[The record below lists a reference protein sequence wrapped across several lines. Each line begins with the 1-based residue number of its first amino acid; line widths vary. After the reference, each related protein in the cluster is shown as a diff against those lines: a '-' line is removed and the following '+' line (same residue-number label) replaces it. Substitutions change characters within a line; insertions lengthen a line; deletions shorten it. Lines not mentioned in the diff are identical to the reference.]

1 MAHKSLEKPVHPGT
15 FIKEYVIPA
24 GMSVTDA
31 AKRLGV
37 GRPALS
43 NLLNGNSSLSSNMA
57 VRLEKSFGIDHQKLL
72 DIQAAFDRYDRQGEE
87 KRIAAR
93 TYVPS
98 FLTIKA
104 GQIEDWA
111 ERNIAARHL
120 LPVLLRKLIHS
131 TGHEL
136 RQVDFPGYDNAER
149 KGWDGR
155 IEANA
160 ATPWIPEGK
169 SGWEFGTN
177 KDSKIKAERDYAAR
191 IGSISPAERAECTFV
206 FVTPRN
212 WPGKTD
218 WARGKNAEGGWKAVR
233 ALDASDLEQ
242 WLEESISA
250 QMWFAEK
257 LAMPLNGFETLDR
270 SWQRWEEASE
280 PKMTSTMFDPSIIA
294 YRERFKEWLEKPSE
308 KPFVLAAD
316 STDEALAF
324 LACLFQDSTIAPHS
338 RDLAAVFK
346 SAEMLRTLA
355 GSSSPFIPI
364 VYTEET
370 ERELAT
376 VYRQLH
382 CIIVRPRN
390 AIDSEPDI
398 ALDLLNHDTFEKALA
413 DMGIEDDEA
422 ERLARESGRSPTI
435 LRRRL
440 SCIEAIRKPQWSGDA
455 EVAKSLIPMTLVGAW
470 HAKSNA
476 DREVVST
483 LADKLYQETEEDIV
497 RLLQFYDCPVWS
509 VGEYRGVASKIDAL
523 FALNKYVTERN
534 LDNFFF
540 LAEYVLSESDP
551 ALDLPEDKRWAA
563 GLYGKI
569 RNHSAALR
577 EGICET
583 LVILSVHGNNLFQ
596 ERLGIDIESHVSSLI
611 RGLLT
616 PLTLNKLISHDRDLP
631 HYAEAAPDEFLK
643 LLEEDLRQDRLIETG
658 LLKPVESGLFS
669 SPSRTGLLRALECL
683 AWKHLGRVSLILAQL
698 SRTVINDN
706 WGNKPISSLYAIY
719 RSWSPQTAVPLEN
732 RMTALETLTKCFPDI
747 GWKLCI
753 AQLQTGSRIGLY
765 SYRPR
770 WRSDASGAG
779 MPVTR
784 GEYCEFTR
792 KALDLMLA
800 WPKHNQKTLGEL
812 VERLSRMPEEDQTT
826 VWDLIDIWAD
836 SETDEKA
843 KAGLRERIRVLA
855 FTRRGRWHGRK
866 DATKDRARMA
876 YEKLAPLNPVD
887 RHAWLFAQ
895 HWIEPYSDEIE
906 DESFDYTKHEEK
918 IRTLRTMAMEEIWM
932 KCGFEGMRAL
942 LSCSDAPATIGSFL
956 GLNITI
962 MNART
967 DFLRQ
972 CLSITGNLERKV
984 DGCMKGFLMSVGNRE
999 LGAFLS
1005 ASGVGVDTDRIVR
1018 LFRCAPFKQD
1028 TWRLLDQYDQEIQ
1041 DRYWQEVVPQGNH
1054 YSDAELIEII
1064 DRLLEAQ
1071 RPRAAFHTVYRDW
1084 TQVETSR
1091 LKRLLHAVA
1100 TVKDE
1105 PADSIRYSLDAYSL
1119 SEALDS
1125 LAGRTGVSPDEM
1137 AQLEFMFITTLEDSK
1152 HGIPNLERQIA
1163 ESPALFVQVL
1173 ALAFKRNDDGQDP
1186 PEWRIENPERRDDL
1200 AIAAYSLLD
1209 QIERIPGTESE
1220 GMVNAEKL
1228 LDWIEEAQR
1237 LCAEHGRVEI
1247 GDQKIGE
1254 LLSRA
1259 LAEEDGSWPCRP
1271 VCEAMEKIASQQ
1283 IGDGFKV
1290 GAFNG
1295 RGVHWRGLYEG
1306 GVQESELAAKYRNWA
1321 KQRAFD
1327 YPYVSSVLEE
1337 IAANYDQEAKR
1348 EDTDVEIS
1356 KRLGPH
1362 MRWNRGG
1369 G

>member
-1 MAHKSLEKPVHPGT
+1 MTHKSLEKSVHPGT
-15 FIKEYVIPA
+15 FIKEHVIPA

-43 NLLNGNSSLSSNMA
+43 NLLNGNSSLSPNMA
-57 VRLEKSFGIDHQKLL
+57 VRLEKSFGVDRQELL

-111 ERNIAARHL
+111 ERNIDARHL

-155 IEANA
+155 IEADA

-169 SGWEFGTN
+169 SRWEFGTN
-177 KDSKIKAERDYAAR
+177 RNSKSKAESDYVAR
-191 IGSISPAERAECTFV
+191 LGSVSPAERAECTFV

-212 WPGKTD
+212 WPGKID
-218 WARGKNAEGGWKAVR
+218 WAKGKSTEGGWKAVR

-242 WLEESISA
+242 WLEESIPA
-250 QMWFAEK
+250 QVWLAEQ
-257 LAMPLNGFETLDR
+257 LAMPVNGFETLGR

-280 PKMTSTMFDPSIIA
+280 PKMTPTMFEPSIIA

-308 KPFVLAAD
+308 KPFVVAAD

-324 LACLFQDSTIAPHS
+324 LACLFQDLATRSEDLDLATRS
-338 RDLAAVFK
+338 EDLAAVFK
-346 SAEMLRTLA
+346 SAETLRTLA
-355 GSSSPFIPI
+355 NSSSPFIPI
-364 VYTEET
+364 IYTEEAA
-370 ERELAT
+370 RELAT
-376 VYRQLH
+376 LYRRLH
-382 CIIVRPRN
+382 CIIVHPRN

-398 ALDLLNHDTFEKALA
+398 ALDLLNHDAFEKALA
-413 DMGIEDDEA
+413 EMGIEDDEA

-440 SCIEAIRKPQWSGDA
+440 SPEAIRTPPWSQDA
-455 EVAKSLIPMTLVGAW
+455 ETAKSLIPITLIGAW
-470 HAKSNA
+470 HAKSKDDHEA
-476 DREVVST
+476 VST
-483 LADKLYQETEEDIV
+483 LSDRPYQETEVDIV
-497 RLLQFYDCPVWS
+497 RLLQFDDCPVWS

-523 FALNKYVTERN
+523 FALNKYMTERN

-551 ALDLPEDKRWAA
+551 TLDLPEDKRWAA

-596 ERLGIDIESHVSSLI
+596 ERLGIDIESRVSSLI
-611 RGLLT
+611 RRLLT

-643 LLEEDLRQDRLIETG
+643 LLEEDLRQDQPVVIG

-669 SPSRTGLLRALECL
+669 SPSRTGLLWALECL
-683 AWKHLGRVSLILAQL
+683 AWKHLGRVSLILARL

-706 WGNKPISSLYAIY
+706 WLNKPISSLYATY
-719 RSWSPQTAVPLEN
+719 RSWLPQTAASLEE
-732 RMTALETLTKCFPDI
+732 RITALEMLTDRFPDI
-747 GWKLCI
+747 GWRICI
-753 AQLQTGSRIGLY
+753 HQFRPGSRIGHG

-779 MPVTR
+779 RSVTR
-784 GEYCEFTR
+784 KEISEFMR
-792 KALDLMLA
+792 KALDLALA
-800 WPKHNQKTLGEL
+800 WPEHNQKTLGAL
-812 VERLSRMPEEDQTT
+812 VERLPVIPEKDQTL
-826 VWDLIDIWAD
+826 VWDLIDSWAD

-843 KAGLRERIRVLA
+843 KADLRERIRTLA
-855 FTRRGRWHGRK
+855 FTRRGRKHGLK
-866 DATKDRARMA
+866 DATKNQAHMA
-876 YEKLAPLNPVD
+876 YERLQSHDPVV
-887 RHAWLFAQ
+887 RHTWLFAQ
-895 HWIEPYSDEIE
+895 HWVEPSSDEVE
-906 DESFDYTKHEEK
+906 DENFDYAKREEK
-918 IRTLRTMAMEEIWM
+918 IRTLRTMAMEEIWVQ
-932 KCGFEGMRAL
+932 CGFEGVKAL
-942 LSCSDAPATIGSFL
+942 LARSDAPATIGNSL
-956 GLNITI
+956 GLNITT

-972 CLSITGNLERKV
+972 CLSITGDLERKV
-984 DGCMKGFLMSVGNRE
+984 DGCMQGFLMSVGDE
-999 LGAFLS
+999 TLDTLLS
-1005 ASGVGVDTDRIVR
+1005 AVSVGVDTDMIVR
-1018 LFRCAPFKQD
+1018 LFQCAPFKQD
-1028 TWRLLDQYDQEIQ
+1028 TWRLLDQYSQEIL
-1041 DRYWQEVVPQGNH
+1041 DRYWQGVVPQRNR
-1054 YSDAELIEII
+1054 YSDAELVEII
-1064 DRLLEAQ
+1064 DRLLKAR
-1071 RPRAAFHTVYRDW
+1071 RPRAAFHTVCWDW
-1084 TQVETSR
+1084 PQVETSR

-1100 TVKDE
+1100 TVNDE
-1105 PADSIRYSLDAYSL
+1105 PADWYILDAYSL

-1125 LAGRTGVSPDEM
+1125 LDGRTDVSLDEM
-1137 AQLEFMFITTLEDSK
+1137 AQLEFMFITDLEHSK
-1152 HGIPNLERQIA
+1152 HSIPNLERQIA

-1173 ALAFKRNDDGQDP
+1173 AFTFKRNDDGQDP
-1186 PEWRIENPERRDDL
+1186 PEWRIENPESRDGL
-1200 AIAAYSLLD
+1200 AIAAYSLLGR
-1209 QIERIPGTESE
+1209 IERIPGTDESE
-1220 GMVNAEKL
+1220 GKVNAGEL
-1228 LDWIEEAQR
+1228 LDWITEARR
-1237 LCAEHGRVEI
+1237 LCAEHGRVQI

-1290 GAFNG
+1290 GVFNG
-1295 RGVHWRGLYEG
+1295 RGVYSRGIYEG
-1306 GVQESELAAKYRNWA
+1306 GAQERELAAKYRNWA
-1321 KQRAFD
+1321 KQRAFN
-1327 YPYVSSVLEE
+1327 YPYVSSVLEG

-1348 EDTDVEIS
+1348 EDTEVEIRR
-1356 KRLGPH
+1356 RLGSI
-1362 MRWNRGG
+1362 
-1369 G
+1369 